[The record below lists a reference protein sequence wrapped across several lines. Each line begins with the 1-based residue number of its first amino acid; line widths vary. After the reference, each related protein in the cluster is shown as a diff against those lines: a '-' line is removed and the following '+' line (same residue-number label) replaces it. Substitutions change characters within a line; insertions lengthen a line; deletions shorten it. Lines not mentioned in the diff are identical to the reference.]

1 MRAVIPSALTPY
13 RVCANYRGR
22 RTAAR
27 DSRGRVAAEAAFRMR
42 KALTNLVVLIGGLLV
57 FGAVAE
63 GGLRLAGRRPERPVV
78 PVFSWTGKGEFWLL
92 EPGEN
97 SRTRVGNHPVQ
108 VNALGLRDR
117 EIGPCD
123 PSEQRVLFLGDSVTY
138 GHGQAAET
146 TFAREVERLL
156 TGSGRAVR
164 VINAGIPGWSTRQEL
179 AFYREHGRAL
189 CAELVLVGFVLND
202 VNELKRGLVEIGAER
217 SLAATRA
224 VTWLATHS
232 AAFALVKEAYVT
244 ALDPASREIGAVQ
257 ELVRRA
263 DAPEV
268 QRAMQLVEDDLLAL
282 AALAREH
289 GARIGLVLFPFR
301 FQLEDAQLDAP
312 QARLRTFGARNDVPV
327 LDTIPVLRRHE
338 PDDVLM
344 DQDHFTALGH
354 RVVGQAVAE
363 WVRRERLL
371 AATDTPQHPSM
382 P

>member
-1 MRAVIPSALTPY
+1 
-13 RVCANYRGR
+13 
-22 RTAAR
+22 
-27 DSRGRVAAEAAFRMR
+27 VAAEAAFRMR